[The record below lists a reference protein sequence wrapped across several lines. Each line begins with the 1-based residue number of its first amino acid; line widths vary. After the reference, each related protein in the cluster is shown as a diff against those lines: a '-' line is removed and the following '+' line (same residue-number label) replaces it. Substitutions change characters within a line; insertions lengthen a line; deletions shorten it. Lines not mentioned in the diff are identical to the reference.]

1 MNVSRPQPE
10 EIESYIHE
18 RSWAQIKDLDWLYG
32 AWVWQMFD
40 AASEVRE
47 EGDTTDVNT
56 KGLVSFDRKVKKD
69 AYYFYQA
76 AWRTDVPVLHLTG
89 TRDPKSVGEGQ
100 SVSVRGYLGCRRII
114 KKKKQK

>member
-18 RSWAQIKDLDWLYG
+18 RSWDQIKGLDWLYG

-47 EGDTTDVNT
+47 EGDTIDVNT
-56 KGLVSFDRKVKKD
+56 KWLVSFDRKVKKD
-69 AYYFYQA
+69 AFYFYKA
-76 AWRTDVPVLHLTG
+76 AWQGDVPVRLLTG
-89 TRDPKSVGEGQ
+89 KRYTDRAYPSDDAQTGRAQVGTPFT
-100 SVSVRGYLGCRRII
+100 
-114 KKKKQK
+114 